1 MADRFSKLRTTRQTP
16 SPSIME
22 IDPRFQHLRNTT
34 PLPSISPTITDRFD
48 TLKISTTPVPPE
60 VTERFTSLQTPR
72 TPQSPVDIT
81 DRFNT
86 LIKPQPLLASS
97 PYQEMMQT
105 EESPG
110 GGRFSH
116 LQVKTDNYDQ
126 KKKRDRKDPIMSG
139 AATRMLPKKL
149 IVDENTSEWEIA
161 AAKRNGIEIEEKLN
175 MESETQFPDLAVA
188 IAAVPTKKPKAG
200 KKPVIPKT
208 KPKGGAGQEI
218 NTIESPPK
226 SKDDDDRLLDSRSES
241 RQRLDDDDDFLS
253 NGGKVNK
260 SPQKKP
266 SFAQLAKEMAEKA
279 ERERLEKLAL
289 KAEEDHHRHEFT
301 SVFTPHVSRQG
312 TYNSLANEYDN
323 DNEEADDFPLHEE
336 DESNGYY

>member
-1 MADRFSKLRTTRQTP
+1 MTDRFSKFRTIRQTP
-16 SPSIME
+16 SPLPLE
-22 IDPRFQHLRNTT
+22 IDVRFQNLRTT
-34 PLPSISPTITDRFD
+34 PLPSQSPTTTDRFD
-48 TLKISTTPVPPE
+48 ALKISTTPVPPE
-60 VTERFTSLQTPR
+60 VTERFTSLQTPT

-86 LIKPQPLLASS
+86 LIKSSPAPS
-97 PYQEMMQT
+97 PYQEMLQA
-105 EESPG
+105 EDSPG

-126 KKKRDRKDPIMSG
+126 KKKRDRKDAIMNG
-139 AATRMLPKKL
+139 AATRILPKKL

-161 AAKRNGIEIEEKLN
+161 AARRNGIQIEEKIN
-175 MESETQFPDLAVA
+175 VESETQFPDLAVA
-188 IAAVPTKKPKAG
+188 IAAVPTKKIKAG

-208 KPKGGAGQEI
+208 KPKGGAGNEMI
-218 NTIESPPK
+218 SEPTPK
-226 SKDDDDRLLDSRSES
+226 SKE
-241 RQRLDDDDDFLS
+241 DDDDDFLL

-279 ERERLEKLAL
+279 ERERLEELAR
-289 KAEEDHHRHEFT
+289 KAEEVEHKHEYT
-301 SVFTPHVSRQG
+301 SVFVPHVSRQS
-312 TYNSLANEYDN
+312 TYNSLANEYY
-323 DNEEADDFPLHEE
+323 DDETEDVDLPLHEE

>member
-86 LIKPQPLLASS
+86 LIKPQPLQPSS
-97 PYQEMMQT
+97 PYQEMMQA

-188 IAAVPTKKPKAG
+188 IASVPAKKPKAG
-200 KKPVIPKT
+200 KKPAIPKT
-208 KPKGGAGQEI
+208 KPKGGAGNEI
-218 NTIESPPK
+218 ITEPASK
-226 SKDDDDRLLDSRSES
+226 SKEE
-241 RQRLDDDDDFLS
+241 DDDDFLL

-279 ERERLEKLAL
+279 ERERLEELAR
-289 KAEEDHHRHEFT
+289 KAEEDRHKHEFT
-301 SVFTPHVSRQG
+301 SVFVPHVSRQG
-312 TYNSLANEYDN
+312 TYNSLANEYDDN
-323 DNEEADDFPLHEE
+323 DEADDFPLHEE